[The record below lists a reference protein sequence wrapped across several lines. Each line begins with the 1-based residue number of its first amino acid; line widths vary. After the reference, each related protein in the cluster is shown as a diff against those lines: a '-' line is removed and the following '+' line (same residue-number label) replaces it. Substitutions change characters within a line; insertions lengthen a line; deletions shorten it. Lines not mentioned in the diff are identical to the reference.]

1 MLFGMQIQHKLRQCA
16 VHASICPFIT
26 TKREPV
32 SLTAAAK
39 SGQSAF
45 HPASHGH
52 ELQSQTHA
60 GAPAADFDVVIFVFT
75 YRHFTAGRL
84 GMVSAI
90 SRISACKASARLLLH
105 PALRPVCSLPDVK
118 ADIFPARFRLAN
130 GFRSGVTLPCRFSV
144 LTCNTLRRSSRA
156 PSYLHPA

>member
-16 VHASICPFIT
+16 VHGAICPFIT

-32 SLTAAAK
+32 NLTAAA
-39 SGQSAF
+39 SRGQSAF

-52 ELQSQTHA
+52 ELQSQTTR
-60 GAPAADFDVVIFVFT
+60 GAPATDFNVVIFVFT
-75 YRHFTAGRL
+75 YRPSSAGRL

-90 SRISACKASARLLLH
+90 SRISACKHPARLLLH
-105 PALRPVCSLPDVK
+105 PALRPVCSLPDVRL
-118 ADIFPARFRLAN
+118 DIFPARFRLAN
-130 GFRSGVTLPCRFSV
+130 GFRSGVSSACRFSV

-156 PSYLHPA
+156 PAYLHPA

>member
-1 MLFGMQIQHKLRQCA
+1 MQIQHKLRQCA
-16 VHASICPFIT
+16 VHASNLPFIT

-32 SLTAAAK
+32 NLTAAAK
-39 SGQSAF
+39 SRPSAF
-45 HPASHGH
+45 PPASHGH

-60 GAPAADFDVVIFVFT
+60 GYPAADFNVVIFVFT
-75 YRHFTAGRL
+75 YRHFICSRL

-90 SRISACKASARLLLH
+90 SRISACKASSSLLLH

-118 ADIFPARFRLAN
+118 ARYFPARFRLAN
-130 GFRSGVTLPCRFSV
+130 GFRSGVTLRLRFSV

-156 PSYLHPA
+156 PSLSHPA

>member
-1 MLFGMQIQHKLRQCA
+1 MQIQHKLRQCA
-16 VHASICPFIT
+16 VHASNRPFIT

-32 SLTAAAK
+32 NLTAAAK
-39 SGQSAF
+39 SRQSAF

-60 GAPAADFDVVIFVFT
+60 GAPATDFNVVIFVFT
-75 YRHFTAGRL
+75 YRHFISGRL

-90 SRISACKASARLLLH
+90 SRISACKASSRLLLH

-118 ADIFPARFRLAN
+118 ARIFPARFRLAN
-130 GFRSGVTLPCRFSV
+130 GFRSGVTLRCRFSV

-156 PSYLHPA
+156 PSLLHPA

>member
-1 MLFGMQIQHKLRQCA
+1 M
-16 VHASICPFIT
+16 HASNLPFHS

-39 SGQSAF
+39 SRPECI

-60 GAPAADFDVVIFVFT
+60 GCPSGDFNVVIFVFT
-75 YRHFTAGRL
+75 YRHFICRQVR
-84 GMVSAI
+84 MVSAI
-90 SRISACKASARLLLH
+90 SRISACKASSSAFAH

-118 ADIFPARFRLAN
+118 ARYLPRRFRLAN
-130 GFRSGVTLPCRFSV
+130 GFRSGVTLRLQVFL

-156 PSYLHPA
+156 PSLSTSS